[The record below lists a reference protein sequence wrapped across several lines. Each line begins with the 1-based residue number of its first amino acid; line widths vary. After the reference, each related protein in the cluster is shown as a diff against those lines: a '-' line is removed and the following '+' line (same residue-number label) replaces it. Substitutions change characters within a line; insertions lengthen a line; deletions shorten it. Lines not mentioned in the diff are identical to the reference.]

1 MRGQL
6 PIIIALVLVASLT
19 VTIIIYTTSTIT
31 YTSLT
36 VLETDS
42 AGEWT
47 YLTEQLDSILL
58 NALSAASPNA
68 SKSFETTYWNLY
80 SDSVKEYGSWT
91 RTCEIED
98 NEGCPQF
105 RQGNQCT
112 ASYWT
117 LYNYDDFRCIGKCD
131 SNYTSP
137 GFSWSMSNYTF
148 ALQQAAH
155 SYFYRARTAAEVM
168 LNNWRDMLASYG
180 HVIYASIIG
189 GFYRIN
195 IASYGNYSE
204 STAMMRLNATLD
216 IYSAIAGYRRI
227 IRYVEVGYAAR
238 FYSGFWSDDG
248 IYLPVYVNAYVDL
261 NGVRAYYIINPNE
274 TSLTVYSVML
284 KRLTFLNTTGG
295 NVTLKPIVSY
305 YYGNGTTLLIFRI
318 NATDRNMWNQEEVVW
333 RNVVL
338 SHRDYDDTF
347 APPNIT
353 ANPSSKLRR
362 VTVAFLWAGLLSTR
376 IEGINLYNGV
386 KIVFKHYAN
395 TQPGNRDWLHSVP
408 FNIYGDERAVF
419 PPEYVS

>member
-1 MRGQL
+1 VRGQL

-19 VTIIIYTTSTIT
+19 VTTIIYTTSTIT

-36 VLETDS
+36 VLETGS

-58 NALSAASPNA
+58 SALSAASLNA
-68 SKSFETTYWNLY
+68 SKTFETTYWSLY
-80 SDSVKEYGSWT
+80 RDSVREGGRWT
-91 RTCEIED
+91 RTTTIED
-98 NEGCPQF
+98 GCPGT
-105 RQGNQCT
+105 RRGNQCT
-112 ASYWT
+112 ATLWT

-131 SNYTSP
+131 STYTSP

-155 SYFYRARTAAEVM
+155 SYFYRARTVAEVM

-180 HVIYASIIG
+180 YVVYTSSIG
-189 GFYRIN
+189 GFYRID

-204 STAMMRLNATLD
+204 STAVMRLNATLD
-216 IYSAIAGYRRI
+216 IYSATAGYRRM
-227 IRYVEVGYAAR
+227 IRYVEIGYTAR
-238 FYSGFWSDDG
+238 FYSGLWSDDG

-261 NGVRAYYIINPNE
+261 NGVKAYYIINPDE

-284 KRLTFLNTTGG
+284 KRLSFLNTTRG

-318 NATDRNMWNQEEVVW
+318 NATDRNMWNQEGVVW
-333 RNVVL
+333 REVVL

-347 APPNIT
+347 APPLTI
-353 ANPSSKLRR
+353 ANPSSKLTR

-376 IEGINLYNGV
+376 IEGIDLYNGV

-395 TQPGNRDWLHSVP
+395 TRPVRGDWLDSVP
-408 FNIYGDERAVF
+408 FNIYGDEKAVF

>member
-1 MRGQL
+1 VRGQL
-6 PIIIALVLVASLT
+6 PIVIALVLVASLT
-19 VTIIIYTTSTIT
+19 VTTIIYTTSTIT

-36 VLETDS
+36 VLETGS

-58 NALSAASPNA
+58 TALSAASPNA
-68 SKSFETTYWNLY
+68 SRTFETTYWSLY
-80 SDSVKEYGSWT
+80 RDSVREGGRWT
-91 RTCEIED
+91 RTCTIVD
-98 NEGCPQF
+98 GCPGTS
-105 RQGNQCT
+105 RRGRCT
-112 ASYWT
+112 ASLWT

-155 SYFYRARTAAEVM
+155 SYLYRARMVAEAM
-168 LNNWRDMLASYG
+168 LNNWRDVLASYG
-180 HVIYASIIG
+180 YVIYTSSIG
-189 GFYRIN
+189 GFYNIT

-204 STAMMRLNATLD
+204 STAVMRLNATLD
-216 IYSAIAGYRRI
+216 IYSATAGYRRM
-227 IRYVEVGYAAR
+227 IRYVEIGYTAR

-261 NGVRAYYIINPNE
+261 NGVKAYYIINPDE

-284 KRLTFLNTTGG
+284 RRLSFLNTTGG

-318 NATDRNMWNQEEVVW
+318 NATDRNMWNQEGVVW
-333 RNVVL
+333 REVVL

-347 APPNIT
+347 APPLTT
-353 ANPSSKLRR
+353 ADPSSKLTR

-376 IEGINLYNGV
+376 IEGIDLYNGI

-395 TQPGNRDWLHSVP
+395 TQPAGYDWLTSVP

-419 PPEYVS
+419 PPEYVR

>member
-1 MRGQL
+1 VRGQL
-6 PIIIALVLVASLT
+6 PIIIALILVASLT
-19 VTIIIYTTSTIT
+19 VTTIIYTTSTIT

-36 VLETDS
+36 VLETGS

-47 YLTEQLDSILL
+47 YITEQLDSILL
-58 NALSAASPNA
+58 SALSAASPNA

-80 SDSVKEYGSWT
+80 SDSVKEGGSWT
-91 RTCEIED
+91 RTCTIVD
-98 NEGCPQF
+98 GCPGT

-112 ASYWT
+112 ATYWT

-148 ALQQAAH
+148 ALQQAAY
-155 SYFYRARTAAEVM
+155 SYFYRARTVAEVM

-180 HVIYASIIG
+180 YVVYTSSIG

-204 STAMMRLNATLD
+204 STAVMRLNATLD
-216 IYSAIAGYRRI
+216 IYSATAGYRRM
-227 IRYVEVGYAAR
+227 IRYVEIGYTAR
-238 FYSGFWSDDG
+238 FYSGLWSDDG

-261 NGVRAYYIINPNE
+261 NGVKAYYIINPDE

-284 KRLTFLNTTGG
+284 KRLSFLNTTGG

-318 NATDRNMWNQEEVVW
+318 IATDRNMWNQEGVVW
-333 RNVVL
+333 REVVL

-347 APPNIT
+347 APPLTI
-353 ANPSSKLRR
+353 ADPSSKLTR

-395 TQPGNRDWLHSVP
+395 TRPDGGDWLDSVP

>member
-1 MRGQL
+1 VRGQL

-19 VTIIIYTTSTIT
+19 VTTVIYTTSTIT

-36 VLETDS
+36 VLETES

-58 NALSAASPNA
+58 SALSAASPNA
-68 SKSFETTYWNLY
+68 SRSFETAYWSLY
-80 SDSVKEYGSWT
+80 RDSVREGGRWT
-91 RTCEIED
+91 RTCRIVD
-98 NEGCPQF
+98 GCPGRRRWLF
-105 RQGNQCT
+105 WCEAT
-112 ASYWT
+112 LWT

-155 SYFYRARTAAEVM
+155 SYFYRARAVAEVM
-168 LNNWRDMLASYG
+168 LNNWRDVLASYG
-180 HVIYASIIG
+180 YIIYTSSIG
-189 GFYRIN
+189 GFYSIN

-204 STAMMRLNATLD
+204 STAVIRLNATLD
-216 IYSAIAGYRRI
+216 IYSATAGYRRM
-227 IRYVEVGYAAR
+227 IRYVEIGYTAR

-261 NGVRAYYIINPNE
+261 NGVKAYYIINPNE

-284 KRLTFLNTTGG
+284 KRLSFLSTNGG

-318 NATDRNMWNQEEVVW
+318 SATDRNMWNQEGVVW
-333 RNVVL
+333 REVVL
-338 SHRDYDDTF
+338 SHRDHDDTF
-347 APPNIT
+347 PPPLTI
-353 ANPSSKLRR
+353 ANPCSRLTR

-376 IEGINLYNGV
+376 IEGANLYNGV

-395 TQPGNRDWLHSVP
+395 TQPVGGDWLTSVP

-419 PPEYVS
+419 PPEYVR

>member
-19 VTIIIYTTSTIT
+19 VTTIIYTTSTIT

-36 VLETDS
+36 VLETGS

-47 YLTEQLDSILL
+47 YITEQLDSILL
-58 NALSAASPNA
+58 SALSAASPNA
-68 SKSFETTYWNLY
+68 SKSFEITYWNLY
-80 SDSVKEYGSWT
+80 SDSVKERGSWT
-91 RTCEIED
+91 RACTIVD
-98 NEGCPQF
+98 GCPGT
-105 RQGNQCT
+105 RRGSQCI
-112 ASYWT
+112 AALWT

-131 SNYTSP
+131 LNYTSP

-148 ALQQAAH
+148 ALQQAAY
-155 SYFYRARTAAEVM
+155 SYFYRARMVAEVM

-180 HVIYASIIG
+180 YVIYTSSIG

-204 STAMMRLNATLD
+204 STTVMRLNATLD
-216 IYSAIAGYRRI
+216 IYSATAGYRRM
-227 IRYVEVGYAAR
+227 IRYVEIGYTAR
-238 FYSGFWSDDG
+238 FYSGLWSDDG

-261 NGVRAYYIINPNE
+261 NGVKAYYIINPDE

-284 KRLTFLNTTGG
+284 KRLSFLNTTGG

-318 NATDRNMWNQEEVVW
+318 NATDRNMWNQEGVVW
-333 RNVVL
+333 REVVL

-347 APPNIT
+347 APPLTT
-353 ANPSSKLRR
+353 ADSSSKLTR

-395 TQPGNRDWLHSVP
+395 TQPAGWDWLDSVP
-408 FNIYGDERAVF
+408 FNIYGDEKAVF

>member
-19 VTIIIYTTSTIT
+19 VTTIIYTTSTIT

-36 VLETDS
+36 VLETGS
-42 AGEWT
+42 TGEWT
-47 YLTEQLDSILL
+47 YITDQLDSILL
-58 NALSAASPNA
+58 SALSAASPNA
-68 SKSFETTYWNLY
+68 SRSFESTYWSLY
-80 SDSVKEYGSWT
+80 TDSVKEGGSWT
-91 RTCEIED
+91 RNCTNVD
-98 NEGCPQF
+98 GCPTSK
-105 RQGNQCT
+105 GNWCT
-112 ASYWT
+112 ATYWT
-117 LYNYDDFRCIGKCD
+117 RYNYDDFRCIGKCD

-137 GFSWSMSNYTF
+137 GFNWALSNYTF
-148 ALQQAAH
+148 ALQQAAY
-155 SYFYRARTAAEVM
+155 SYFYRARVVAEVM
-168 LNNWRDMLASYG
+168 LNNWRDMMVSYG
-180 HVIYASIIG
+180 YVIYTSNIG

-204 STAMMRLNATLD
+204 STTVMRLNATLD
-216 IYSAIAGYRRI
+216 IYSATAGYRRM
-227 IRYVEVGYAAR
+227 IRYVEIGYTAR
-238 FYSGFWSDDG
+238 FYSGLWSDDG

-261 NGVRAYYIINPNE
+261 NGVKAYYIINPDE

-284 KRLTFLNTTGG
+284 KRLSFLNTTGG

-318 NATDRNMWNQEEVVW
+318 DATDRNMWNQEGVVW
-333 RNVVL
+333 REVVL

-347 APPNIT
+347 APPLT
-353 ANPSSKLRR
+353 TTDPSSKLTR

-395 TQPGNRDWLHSVP
+395 TAYGDWLDSVP
-408 FNIYGDERAVF
+408 FDIYGDERAVF
-419 PPEYVS
+419 PPEYVY

>member
-1 MRGQL
+1 MKGQL

-19 VTIIIYTTSTIT
+19 VTTIIYTTSTIT
-31 YTSLT
+31 HTSLT
-36 VLETDS
+36 VLETGS

-47 YLTEQLDSILL
+47 YLTEQLDGILL
-58 NALSAASPNA
+58 SALSAASPNA
-68 SKSFETTYWNLY
+68 SRSFETTYWSLY
-80 SDSVKEYGSWT
+80 RDSVIEYGSWT
-91 RTCEIED
+91 RTTIIED
-98 NEGCPQF
+98 GCPRIRWGIF
-105 RQGNQCT
+105 CT
-112 ASYWT
+112 ATLWT

-155 SYFYRARTAAEVM
+155 SYFYRARMVAEVM
-168 LNNWRDMLASYG
+168 LNNWRDVLASYG
-180 HVIYASIIG
+180 YVIYTSSIG
-189 GFYRIN
+189 GFYRID

-204 STAMMRLNATLD
+204 SSAVMRLNATLD
-216 IYSAIAGYRRI
+216 IYSATAGYRRM
-227 IRYVEVGYAAR
+227 IRYVEVGYTAR
-238 FYSGFWSDDG
+238 FYSGLWSDDG

-261 NGVRAYYIINPNE
+261 NGVKAYYIINPDE

-318 NATDRNMWNQEEVVW
+318 DAIDRNMWNQEGVVW

-347 APPNIT
+347 SPPFTI
-353 ANPSSKLRR
+353 ADPSSKLRR

-395 TQPGNRDWLHSVP
+395 TRPGGWYDWLDSVP

-419 PPEYVS
+419 PPEYVW